1 MDRVVTAIPALG
13 MLARWA
19 TVVAPSMDTVET
31 LLSTAALGVRRVM
44 ELAFKLFVGFD
55 EFWRREA

>member
-1 MDRVVTAIPALG
+1 MDRVVTVIPALG
-13 MLARWA
+13 TLALLVTA
-19 TVVAPSMDTVET
+19 AALNTDTAET
-31 LLSTAALGVRRVM
+31 LRSTAVLGVRRVM